1 MVLFL
6 FCLFISLGS
15 LISFLILEKI
25 KTKSKTDIL
34 LIGVEVSI
42 ISNILLSSNT
52 LNFSSNISFYLK
64 LLGFFILIIGIT
76 IFFYGLNK
84 H

>member
-42 ISNILLSSNT
+42 ISNILLSVNGLT
-52 LNFSSNISFYLK
+52 FSSNVSFYLK

-84 H
+84 Y